1 MSVETISLSTPY
13 ELAVPSR
20 RQLREPSNV
29 APTGFSLSVLVPVY
43 NERHLV
49 ETSLRRVLA
58 LDHELIKRLEVIVVD
73 DHSTDGSWN
82 ILQRLAAEDDRIVL
96 LRHDR
101 NQGKGA
107 GIRTA
112 LSRATGAISIVH
124 DADLEYNPADI
135 PSLLVPF
142 AQEGADAVFGSR
154 YLPSIYHRA
163 LMYRH
168 TLINKVLTILGNW
181 FSDLNLSDIETG
193 YKAVSTD
200 LLKSIPIRSNDFRF
214 EVEIAFKLAKRR
226 ARIFEAPIRY
236 SPRSYQEG
244 KKISAKD
251 GVLALLAM
259 LRFWLIDDAYHG
271 NENGAAT
278 LDRIESTRRLNL
290 WIGNTLRP
298 YVGDRVLEISA
309 GIGNITNQFI
319 PRDYYVAADTDPN
332 HLRYLRAYALGK
344 PYLEVSNVNLIRE
357 EDFVELEGQFDT
369 VLALNALESAADE
382 QIALRNI
389 RSALSPGGKAI
400 FLVAAHP
407 RLYNSMDRALGNH
420 KRYVSEKLR
429 QALELAGFRVEKFFD
444 FNRFSVPLWWFNGK
458 VLRRKSFSRLQRK
471 LINMAVSAA
480 NLVDRL
486 LPWQGLNLVVVVS
499 KEQEPH
505 PSQQK

>member
-1 MSVETISLSTPY
+1 MRTGTISLPTPF
-13 ELAVPSR
+13 ELAETSQKRSR
-20 RQLREPSNV
+20 VRVKEAQ
-29 APTGFSLSVLVPVY
+29 AGFSLSVLVPVY

-49 ETSLRRVLA
+49 EASLRRVLA
-58 LDHELIKRLEVIVVD
+58 LDHDLIQRLEVIVVD
-73 DHSTDGSWN
+73 DNSTDGSWN
-82 ILQRLAAEDDRIVL
+82 ILERLAAEDDRIVL
-96 LRHDR
+96 LRHER

-112 LSRATGAISIVH
+112 LSRATGDISIVH

-154 YLPSIYHRA
+154 YLPSVYHRA

-168 TLINKVLTILGNW
+168 TLINKVLTVFGNW
-181 FSDLNLSDIETG
+181 LSDLNLSDLETG

-259 LRFWLIDDAYHG
+259 LRFWLIDDAYHC
-271 NENGAAT
+271 NENAAAA
-278 LDRIESTRRLNL
+278 LDRLEATRRLSL
-290 WIGNTLRP
+290 WVGNTLRS
-298 YVGDRVLEISA
+298 YVGDRVLEIGA
-309 GIGNITNQFI
+309 GIGNITNQLI

-344 PYLEVSNVNLIRE
+344 PYLGVRNIDLTSE
-357 EDFVELEGQFDT
+357 EDFTGLEGQFDT
-369 VLALNALESAADE
+369 VLVVNALESAPDE
-382 QIALRNI
+382 QKALRNI
-389 RSALSPGGKAI
+389 RMALRLGGRAI

-407 RLYNSMDRALGNH
+407 ALYNNLDKALDNR
-420 KRYVSEKLR
+420 KRYVPAQLE
-429 QALELAGFRVEKFFD
+429 QALEIAGFQVEQLFE

-458 VLRRKSFSRLQRK
+458 VLGRRTFSRLQRK
-471 LINMAVSAA
+471 LVNMAVPAA
-480 NLVDRL
+480 TLADRF
-486 LPWQGLNLVVVVS
+486 LPWRGLSLVVVAS
-499 KEQEPH
+499 KEEAH
-505 PSQQK
+505 NTDQQ